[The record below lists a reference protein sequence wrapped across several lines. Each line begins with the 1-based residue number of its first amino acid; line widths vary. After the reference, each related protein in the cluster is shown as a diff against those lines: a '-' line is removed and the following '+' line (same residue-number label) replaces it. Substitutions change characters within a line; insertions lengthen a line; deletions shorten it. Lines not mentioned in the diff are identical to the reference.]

1 MKIINGK
8 LLLSILVTLLFA
20 NIHAFEARVV
30 SVQGKTEFQE
40 SGSWKPLS
48 VGQKINPGT
57 MISTGFKSTVVLSI
71 GKSTITVKP
80 LSRMTVERLIEKSDK
95 DESGVFLNVGSIRAD
110 IKSAE
115 NKRVGFTV
123 KSPVA
128 TASVRG
134 TSGDIDSL
142 GNLVSTS
149 GVWAITP
156 ANSDDQGTSGAV
168 VLVEKGS
175 AVSIEANSGEI
186 VSPQVVNLNNALV
199 LNPVTSSPTL
209 LETRG
214 SVFVETLA
222 SSINAETQ
230 DMQVAGMED
239 ISVDI
244 VINFLQ

>member
-8 LLLSILVTLLFA
+8 LLLSILVALLFA

-57 MISTGFKSTVVLSI
+57 MISTGFKSVVVLSI

-156 ANSDDQGTSGAV
+156 ANSDDQAGTSGAV

-214 SVFVETLA
+214 GVFVETLA

-230 DMQVAGMED
+230 DIRTNMGD